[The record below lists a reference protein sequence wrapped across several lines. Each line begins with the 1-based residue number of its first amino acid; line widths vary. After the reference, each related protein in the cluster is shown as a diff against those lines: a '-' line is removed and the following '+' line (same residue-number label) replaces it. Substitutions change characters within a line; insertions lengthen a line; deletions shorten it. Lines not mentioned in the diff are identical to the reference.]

1 LIVPKSS
8 KGADREI
15 SANCATPL
23 AEHLDARIIPTSPEL
38 AASILTPQP
47 VDNWQ
52 LKRDRE
58 NFKIPL

>member
-1 LIVPKSS
+1 M
-8 KGADREI
+8 
-15 SANCATPL
+15 
-23 AEHLDARIIPTSPEL
+23 RIISSSPEL
-38 AASILTPQP
+38 AASIARAQS